1 MESGARARRLS
12 GLSSG
17 KAGPAPSV
25 AGHSLFDSSNAAL
38 AERYDQVA
46 YAALPHPGTHP
57 DRLATVATFLGMR
70 PPSVAQCRVLEVGCN
85 DGSNLI
91 PMALALPSA
100 QFVGCDLSE
109 QWETVERTISEK
121 IRRRRELIARQ
132 EETNEDHAEEINRL
146 QSDVYAL
153 RDRLDQLRDSHLDF
167 SALYRILQQGR
178 P

>member
-1 MESGARARRLS
+1 MMTTTDDSGSRQELKTE
-12 GLSSG
+12 L
-17 KAGPAPSV
+17 
-25 AGHSLFDSSNAAL
+25 AAL
-38 AERYDQVA
+38 
-46 YAALPHPGTHP
+46 
-57 DRLATVATFLGMR
+57 DRHVR
-70 PPSVAQCRVLEVGCN
+70 
-85 DGSNLI
+85 
-91 PMALALPSA
+91 
-100 QFVGCDLSE
+100 DLSE
-109 QWETVERTISEK
+109 HWESLATTISEK